1 MAVLKALPPAVS
13 GLLRNPILI
22 VVTALYG
29 VVQLP
34 QLLLQGSDPLVAAA
48 VSLAFTGLF
57 VFVIPFFQ
65 GGLLAMG
72 DEAIAGETG
81 LGTLIRAGKANY
93 VSLLLAYLVL
103 FALNFVFGIVVFV
116 GALIGGVGV
125 FLGGGDPSLSALA
138 VVVGIGALVALAYLL
153 LVFFVQFYAHAIVL
167 SGTGLADG
175 FRRSARLV
183 RRNWVSVV
191 GYTVLLVIGG
201 AFFGLLGAG
210 ATALFTEESLFGWA
224 LPAASTPL
232 LVGAAIVLVLSTGIM
247 GALYGTYSVSFYRE
261 IEGEAESAPRGER
274 L

>member
-34 QLLLQGSDPLVAAA
+34 QLLLQGSDPLVAAT

-57 VFVIPFFQ
+57 VFVLPFFQ

-72 DEAIAGETG
+72 DEAIAGKTS
-81 LGTLIRAGKANY
+81 LQTLVRAGKSNY

-103 FALNFVFGIVVFV
+103 LAINFVFGIMVFV

-125 FLGGGDPSLSALA
+125 FLGDGEPSLSALA
-138 VVVGIGALVALAYLL
+138 VLVGIGVLFVLAYFLVA
-153 LVFFVQFYAHAIVL
+153 FFVQFYAHAIVL
-167 SGTGLADG
+167 SGAGLADG
-175 FRRSARLV
+175 FRRSVSLV
-183 RRNWVSVV
+183 RRNWVSVL
-191 GYTVLLVIGG
+191 GYTVLLVMGSGI
-201 AFFGLLGAG
+201 FGLIGAG
-210 ATALFTEESLFGWA
+210 ATAVFAEESLFGWA
-224 LPAASTPL
+224 VPTASTPL
-232 LVGAAIVLVLSTGIM
+232 LAGAAVVLVLSTAIM
-247 GALYGTYSVSFYRE
+247 GALYGTYSVAFYRE
-261 IEGEAESAPRGER
+261 IETETRQGER

>member
-22 VVTALYG
+22 AVTALYG

-48 VSLAFTGLF
+48 VSLAFTGIM
-57 VFVIPFFQ
+57 VFVVPFFQ

-72 DEAIAGETG
+72 DEAIAGETS
-81 LGTLIRAGKANY
+81 LRTLVRAGKANY

-103 FALNFVFGIVVFV
+103 LAINFVFGLMVFF

-125 FLGGGDPSLSALA
+125 FLGDGDPSLSALA
-138 VVVGIGALVALAYLL
+138 VLVGIGVLFALAYLI
-153 LVFFVQFYAHAIVL
+153 VAFFVQFYAHAIVL
-167 SGTGLADG
+167 SGAGLADG
-175 FRRSARLV
+175 FRRSVGLV
-183 RRNWVSVV
+183 RRRWVSVG
-191 GYTVLLVIGG
+191 GYTVLLVIGS
-201 AFFGLLGAG
+201 AFFGLIGAG
-210 ATALFTEESLFGWA
+210 ASALFAEESLLGWA

-232 LVGAAIVLVLSTGIM
+232 LVVAAVVLVLSTGIM
-247 GALYGTYSVSFYRE
+247 GALYGTYSVAFYRE
-261 IEGEAESAPRGER
+261 IEGDERTTSGSER